1 MMRCP
6 NYNWKDKQR
15 CFVSTLDTSAV
26 GGGKAGNEKGKHNN
40 KMFQAKLVDTLHF
53 VTFRYDTKS
62 VIKEYYSFQN
72 GLSDY
77 GITVCG
83 LNNRG
88 TAEKK
93 GFGTIRN

>member
-40 KMFQAKLVDTLHF
+40 KMF
-53 VTFRYDTKS
+53 
-62 VIKEYYSFQN
+62 
-72 GLSDY
+72 
-77 GITVCG
+77 
-83 LNNRG
+83 
-88 TAEKK
+88 
-93 GFGTIRN
+93 